1 MRLSTALLACA
12 VPSVLSWGNVGHRT
26 VGYLAEK
33 YLTDEAASLVGKLPA
48 NDRNYDIS
56 DAATWADTLRGHMG
70 WASKYH
76 YISEQRQI
84 TVSVTFT
91 PNMSNS
97 HSPDPRDDPPNLCGM
112 KYPQDCPSSGCVISA
127 IQNYTAQILDTSLPL
142 INRKN
147 ATMFVIHFLGDI
159 HQPLHATGLLRGGN
173 DIRPVC
179 WRRQPSNGHCTGPM
193 SLHSVWDTQIPH
205 RIRGLP
211 AHLSIPQQKAAA
223 ASWAADLFSRHAAAG
238 VNATAGQCVDLA
250 TGKCALGWA
259 TESNAFVC
267 SHVLKPGLQWLK
279 ANDLSEGY
287 YDQTWEVVDEVIG
300 RAGVRLG
307 AWLNA
312 VAAKLASETGPV
324 FQEL

>member
-33 YLTDEAASLVGKLPA
+33 YLTDEAAALVGKLLA

-76 YISEQRQI
+76 YI
-84 TVSVTFT
+84 
-91 PNMSNS
+91 N
-97 HSPDPRDDPPNLCGM
+97 PRDDPPNLCGM

-179 WRRQPSNGHCTGPM
+179 WRRQPSNGRCTGPM

-205 RIRGLP
+205 RIRGLAP
-211 AHLSIPQQKAAA
+211 HLSIPQEKAAA
-223 ASWAADLFSRHAAAG
+223 ASWAADLFSRHAASG
-238 VNATAGQCVDLA
+238 VNATSGQCVDLA
-250 TGKCALGWA
+250 TGTCALGWA

-279 ANDLSEGY
+279 AHDLSEGY

-324 FQEL
+324 FEEL

>member
-33 YLTDEAASLVGKLPA
+33 YLTDEAAALVGKLLA

-76 YISEQRQI
+76 YIIRQ
-84 TVSVTFT
+84 
-91 PNMSNS
+91 
-97 HSPDPRDDPPNLCGM
+97 
-112 KYPQDCPSSGCVISA
+112 
-127 IQNYTAQILDTSLPL
+127 TAQILDTSLPL

-179 WRRQPSNGHCTGPM
+179 WRRQPSNGRCTGPM

-205 RIRGLP
+205 RIRGLAP
-211 AHLSIPQQKAAA
+211 HLSIPQEKAAA
-223 ASWAADLFSRHAAAG
+223 ASWAADLFSRHAASG
-238 VNATAGQCVDLA
+238 VNATSGQCVDLA
-250 TGKCALGWA
+250 TGTCALGWA

-279 ANDLSEGY
+279 AHDLSEGY

-324 FQEL
+324 FEEL

>member
-33 YLTDEAASLVGKLPA
+33 YLTDEAAALVGKLLA

-76 YISEQRQI
+76 YI
-84 TVSVTFT
+84 
-91 PNMSNS
+91 N
-97 HSPDPRDDPPNLCGM
+97 PRDDPPNLCGM

-159 HQPLHATGLLRGGN
+159 HQPLHATGLLR
-173 DIRPVC
+173 
-179 WRRQPSNGHCTGPM
+179 
-193 SLHSVWDTQIPH
+193 
-205 RIRGLP
+205 
-211 AHLSIPQQKAAA
+211 
-223 ASWAADLFSRHAAAG
+223 
-238 VNATAGQCVDLA
+238 
-250 TGKCALGWA
+250 
-259 TESNAFVC
+259 
-267 SHVLKPGLQWLK
+267 
-279 ANDLSEGY
+279 
-287 YDQTWEVVDEVIG
+287 
-300 RAGVRLG
+300 
-307 AWLNA
+307 
-312 VAAKLASETGPV
+312 
-324 FQEL
+324 

>member
-1 MRLSTALLACA
+1 MRLSLTLLAA
-12 VPSVLSWGNVGHRT
+12 VVPSVLSWGNVGHRT

-33 YLTDEAASLVGKLPA
+33 YLTDEASAIFGELLA
-48 NDRNYDIS
+48 NDRNYDFS

-76 YISEQRQI
+76 YI
-84 TVSVTFT
+84 
-91 PNMSNS
+91 N
-97 HSPDPRDDPPNLCGM
+97 PRDDPPHLCGM

-127 IQNYTAQILDTSLPL
+127 IQNYTAQILDTSLPH

-179 WRRQPSNGHCTGPM
+179 WRRQPNNGRCTGPM

-205 RIRGLP
+205 RLRGLP
-211 AHLSIPQQKAAA
+211 PHLSIPGEKVAAK
-223 ASWAADLFSRHAAAG
+223 SWADDLFARHGASG
-238 VNATAGQCVDLA
+238 VNTTGQCVDLA
-250 TGKCALGWA
+250 QSDCALGWA

-267 SHVLKPGLQWLK
+267 SHVLRPGLSWLTTH
-279 ANDLSEGY
+279 DLSEGY
-287 YDQTWEVVDEVIG
+287 YDQSWEVVDEVIG
-300 RAGVRLG
+300 KAGVRLG

-312 VAAKLASETGPV
+312 IAARLSAEKEGPV
-324 FQEL
+324 YEEL

>member
-1 MRLSTALLACA
+1 MRLSIALLAA
-12 VPSVLSWGNVGHRT
+12 AIQPALSWGNVGHRT

-33 YLTDEAASLVGKLPA
+33 YLTDEAAAVFGELLA
-48 NDRNYDIS
+48 NDRNYDFS

-76 YISEQRQI
+76 YIN
-84 TVSVTFT
+84 
-91 PNMSNS
+91 P
-97 HSPDPRDDPPNLCGM
+97 PDDPPRLCGM

-127 IQNYTAQILDTSLPL
+127 IQNYTSQILDTSLPH

-159 HQPLHATGLLRGGN
+159 HQPLHATGILRGGN

-179 WRRQPSNGHCTGPM
+179 WRRQPHNGVCTGPM

-211 AHLSIPQQKAAA
+211 PHLSPSDEKVAAA
-223 ASWAADLFSRHAAAG
+223 AWAADLHLRQERAG
-238 VNATAGQCVDLA
+238 VNATTGQCVDLE
-250 TGKCALGWA
+250 TGTCALGWA
-259 TESNAFVC
+259 SESNAFVC
-267 SHVLKPGLQWLK
+267 SHVLKPGLAFLK
-279 ANDLSEGY
+279 GNDLSEGY
-287 YDQTWEVVDEVIG
+287 FEENWEVVEEVIG

-312 VAAKLASETGPV
+312 IAERLAGEKRPV
-324 FQEL
+324 PEEL

>member
-1 MRLSTALLACA
+1 MRPSLALLATA
-12 VPSVLSWGNVGHRT
+12 VQPALSWGNVGHRT

-33 YLTDEAASLVGKLPA
+33 YMTDEAAAVFGELLA

-76 YISEQRQI
+76 Y
-84 TVSVTFT
+84 VT
-91 PNMSNS
+91 S
-97 HSPDPRDDPPNLCGM
+97 DPRDDPPRLCGM
-112 KYPQDCPSSGCVISA
+112 KYPQDCPSTGCVISA
-127 IQNYTAQILDTSLPL
+127 IQNYTAQILDTSLPH

-179 WRRQPSNGHCTGPM
+179 WRRQPRNGVCTGPM
-193 SLHSVWDTQIPH
+193 SLHSVWDTQMPH

-211 AHLSIPQQKAAA
+211 PHLSPSDEKKAAA
-223 ASWAADLFSRHAAAG
+223 AWAADLHVRQAAAG
-238 VNATAGQCVDLA
+238 VDASPAQQCVDLD
-250 TGKCALGWA
+250 TGACAAGWA
-259 TESNAFVC
+259 GESNALVC
-267 SHVLKPGLQWLK
+267 SHVLRPGLTFLK
-279 ANDLSEGY
+279 GHDLSEDY
-287 YDQTWEVVDEVIG
+287 FEENWEVVEEVIG

-312 VAAKLASETGPV
+312 IAERLTRKEAPEFDDL
-324 FQEL
+324 

>member
-1 MRLSTALLACA
+1 MRLSNVLIA
-12 VPSVLSWGNVGHRT
+12 VAIRPVLSWGNVGHRT

-33 YLTDEAASLVGKLPA
+33 YLSDEAVAIFGELLA
-48 NDRNYDIS
+48 NDRNYDFS

-76 YISEQRQI
+76 YISENPR
-84 TVSVTFT
+84 SFT
-91 PNMSNS
+91 PSRPCTS
-97 HSPDPRDDPPNLCGM
+97 HSPDPRDDPPRLCGM
-112 KYPQDCPSSGCVISA
+112 EYPRDCPSSGCVISA
-127 IQNYTAQILDTSLPL
+127 IQNYTSQILDTSLPF

-179 WRRQPSNGHCTGPM
+179 WRRQPNRQGVCTGPM

-211 AHLSIPQQKAAA
+211 PHLSIPQEKVAAA
-223 ASWAADLFSRHAAAG
+223 QWAADLYTRHGHAG
-238 VNATAGQCVDLA
+238 VNTTGQCIDLE
-250 TGKCALGWA
+250 TGTCALGWA
-259 TESNAFVC
+259 GESNALVC
-267 SHVLKPGLQWLK
+267 SHVMKPGLAWLK
-279 ANDLSEGY
+279 AHDLSEGY
-287 YDQTWEVVDEVIG
+287 FDETWEVVDEVIG
-300 RAGVRLG
+300 KAGVRLG

-312 VAAKLASETGPV
+312 IAARLSVEREAPLNE
-324 FQEL
+324 EL

>member
-12 VPSVLSWGNVGHRT
+12 VPSVFSWGNVGHRT

-33 YLTDEAASLVGKLPA
+33 YLTDEAAALVGKLLA

-76 YISEQRQI
+76 YIIRQ
-84 TVSVTFT
+84 
-91 PNMSNS
+91 
-97 HSPDPRDDPPNLCGM
+97 
-112 KYPQDCPSSGCVISA
+112 
-127 IQNYTAQILDTSLPL
+127 TAQILDTSLPL

-179 WRRQPSNGHCTGPM
+179 WRRQPSNGRCTGPV

-205 RIRGLP
+205 RIRGLAP
-211 AHLSIPQQKAAA
+211 HLSIPQEKAAA
-223 ASWAADLFSRHAAAG
+223 ASWAADLFSRHAASG
-238 VNATAGQCVDLA
+238 VNATSGQCVDLA
-250 TGKCALGWA
+250 TGTCALGWA

-279 ANDLSEGY
+279 AHDLSEGY

-324 FQEL
+324 FEEL